1 MELRCRERPAEPQS
15 VRSRERSQ
23 HDKERHYQKQQF
35 GGILA
40 IRRRESAVRTFAGNS
55 SVTASLAIVSNTATA
70 FFVDF
75 GGTRKMIPLGGS
87 GRPTL
92 VTSTSLTEGAV
103 AIFIVCGGVGR
114 SMCGVAWVGG

>member
-40 IRRRESAVRTFAGNS
+40 IRRRESALRTFAGNS
-55 SVTASLAIVSNTATA
+55 SVTASLAIVSNKEVNQLFHHSNGLLCRFRRNSEDDT
-70 FFVDF
+70 
-75 GGTRKMIPLGGS
+75 LGRFRETDPRNLHLPH
-87 GRPTL
+87 GRRC
-92 VTSTSLTEGAV
+92 G
-103 AIFIVCGGVGR
+103 FIYR
-114 SMCGVAWVGG
+114 LRWSW